1 MTQIITNS
9 HDYFDVIQERD
20 NIFREVFRQNNLD
33 VHSMQKLYD
42 FCSHDTAFTDLADY
56 FYTWGNCMDK
66 DNSFHQIIQDFIGH
80 VKQSDLF
87 NEDDLEYIQNR
98 VKLTFGKPLD
108 KIKSHREKVLE
119 EVLHFMDTAKET
131 MH

>member
-56 FYTWGNCMDK
+56 FYT
-66 DNSFHQIIQDFIGH
+66 
-80 VKQSDLF
+80 
-87 NEDDLEYIQNR
+87 
-98 VKLTFGKPLD
+98 
-108 KIKSHREKVLE
+108 
-119 EVLHFMDTAKET
+119 
-131 MH
+131 